1 MDSWLIE
8 GVQLWADG
16 RKVQA
21 QDFSGSKADLGQ
33 VLQGAQ
39 SGCSALSTRR
49 PKPDDRLPLASNSG
63 SLLVAET
70 YYCR

>member
-33 VLQGAQ
+33 VLLRAHCRHGDLRIQRPFADIPWC
-39 SGCSALSTRR
+39 CSR
-49 PKPDDRLPLASNSG
+49 PSDVR
-63 SLLVAET
+63 E
-70 YYCR
+70 

>member
-33 VLQGAQ
+33 VLQGAPKQ
-39 SGCSALSTRR
+39 SVNQGQRTAATLNIAVHNTRGHMNT
-49 PKPDDRLPLASNSG
+49 P
-63 SLLVAET
+63 V
-70 YYCR
+70 